1 MSGASPVDFAWQVH
15 VVQEQWAA
23 RADAKAAVVFTVEGA
38 VIAAV
43 VAALGN
49 PALAGS
55 LGSGAAVA
63 VWLGV
68 GASLVAVVAALL
80 VVLPRL
86 RSHAPTDPAPAGL
99 IYFGDVRSSDP
110 AEVAARLAA
119 LSDDDQ
125 LGQLAVQL
133 TRVADGN
140 WRRYRSLRVAVLAA
154 LAGALLLVVGFVVPA
169 LVG

>member
-1 MSGASPVDFAWQVH
+1 
-15 VVQEQWAA
+15 
-23 RADAKAAVVFTVEGA
+23 
-38 VIAAV
+38 
-43 VAALGN
+43 
-49 PALAGS
+49 
-55 LGSGAAVA
+55 
-63 VWLGV
+63 
-68 GASLVAVVAALL
+68 
-80 VVLPRL
+80 
-86 RSHAPTDPAPAGL
+86 
-99 IYFGDVRSSDP
+99 
-110 AEVAARLAA
+110 VAARLAA